1 MGTIEPYTFVMMLS
15 TMACHYLLFGVFFSG
30 ISQVCSIQI
39 TAQQYLLH
47 LVSTRYIIHFSV
59 WS

>member
-1 MGTIEPYTFVMMLS
+1 MGTIEPYTFVVMQS
-15 TMACHYLLFGVFFSG
+15 AVACHYFFCGVAYSG